1 MFLSQVFSLVLSP
14 SWLFNCLHPK
24 GESLIW
30 EAKELNRLKF
40 FRRLYMNTIGGIA
53 GRTFTEDDA
62 LKTTE
67 VGETFE
73 KFVKNADGAI
83 EDFIK
88 EKSGGGQGGA
98 AGDSLSLSAGESLQ
112 LQRLMGDQSITVQT
126 GTSTLKSI
134 KDSIA
139 SAARNI

>member
-1 MFLSQVFSLVLSP
+1 
-14 SWLFNCLHPK
+14 
-24 GESLIW
+24 
-30 EAKELNRLKF
+30 
-40 FRRLYMNTIGGIA
+40 MNTIGMA
-53 GRTFTEDDA
+53 GRAINADEA

-73 KFVKNADGAI
+73 SFVSKADKAV
-83 EDFIK
+83 EDFITQ
-88 EKSGGGQGGA
+88 KSTGTGGQPGN
-98 AGDSLSLSAGESLQ
+98 LSLSAGESLQ

-134 KDSIA
+134 KDSIS

>member
-1 MFLSQVFSLVLSP
+1 
-14 SWLFNCLHPK
+14 
-24 GESLIW
+24 
-30 EAKELNRLKF
+30 
-40 FRRLYMNTIGGIA
+40 MNSIGGLA
-53 GRTFTEDDA
+53 GRALTEDSA

-67 VGETFE
+67 VGTTFE
-73 KFVKNADGAI
+73 EFVKTADKAV

-88 EKSGGGQGGA
+88 GKTNGGA
-98 AGDSLSLSAGESLQ
+98 GGAGGAGSSLSLSAGESLE

>member
-1 MFLSQVFSLVLSP
+1 
-14 SWLFNCLHPK
+14 
-24 GESLIW
+24 
-30 EAKELNRLKF
+30 
-40 FRRLYMNTIGGIA
+40 MNTIGGMT
-53 GRTFTEDDA
+53 GRAITEDSA

-67 VGETFE
+67 VGSTFE
-73 KFVKNADGAI
+73 DFVKTADKAV

-88 EKSGGGQGGA
+88 NKTNTGTNG
-98 AGDSLSLSAGESLQ
+98 AGDSLSLSAGESLE

>member
-1 MFLSQVFSLVLSP
+1 MSIQ
-14 SWLFNCLHPK
+14 N
-24 GESLIW
+24 
-30 EAKELNRLKF
+30 
-40 FRRLYMNTIGGIA
+40 IGVA
-53 GRTFTEDDA
+53 GRSLTADEA

-67 VGETFE
+67 IGETFE
-73 KFVKNADGAI
+73 AFVAKADKAV
-83 EDFIK
+83 EDFISN
-88 EKSGGGQGGA
+88 KSGGQGGA
-98 AGDSLSLSAGESLQ
+98 AGNSLSLSAGESLE

>member
-1 MFLSQVFSLVLSP
+1 MNSL
-14 SWLFNCLHPK
+14 N
-24 GESLIW
+24 
-30 EAKELNRLKF
+30 
-40 FRRLYMNTIGGIA
+40 IGGMA
-53 GRTFTEDDA
+53 GRALNEDDA

-73 KFVKNADGAI
+73 KFVEHADSAI

-88 EKSGGGQGGA
+88 AKSGGA
-98 AGDSLSLSAGESLQ
+98 AGGGAGTSLSLSAGESLE

>member
-1 MFLSQVFSLVLSP
+1 MNSL
-14 SWLFNCLHPK
+14 N
-24 GESLIW
+24 
-30 EAKELNRLKF
+30 
-40 FRRLYMNTIGGIA
+40 IGGMA
-53 GRTFTEDDA
+53 GRAITEDDA

-67 VGETFE
+67 VGTEFE
-73 KFVKNADGAI
+73 EFVKVADSAV

-88 EKSGGGQGGA
+88 DKSQ
-98 AGDSLSLSAGESLQ
+98 AGSLSLSAGESLQ

-134 KDSIA
+134 KDSIS

>member
-1 MFLSQVFSLVLSP
+1 
-14 SWLFNCLHPK
+14 
-24 GESLIW
+24 
-30 EAKELNRLKF
+30 
-40 FRRLYMNTIGGIA
+40 MNTLNIGGMT
-53 GRTFTEDDA
+53 GRTITKDEA

-67 VGETFE
+67 VGTTFE
-73 KFVKNADGAI
+73 NFVKTADKAVEEFITNKTNAGAN
-83 EDFIK
+83 
-88 EKSGGGQGGA
+88 G
-98 AGDSLSLSAGESLQ
+98 GDSLSLSAGESLE

>member
-1 MFLSQVFSLVLSP
+1 
-14 SWLFNCLHPK
+14 
-24 GESLIW
+24 
-30 EAKELNRLKF
+30 
-40 FRRLYMNTIGGIA
+40 MNTLNIGGMA
-53 GRTFTEDDA
+53 GRAITDDDA

-67 VGETFE
+67 IGETFE
-73 KFVKNADGAI
+73 AFVTLADGAV
-83 EDFIK
+83 EDFITDK
-88 EKSGGGQGGA
+88 TNANNG
-98 AGDSLSLSAGESLQ
+98 LSLSAGESLE

>member
-1 MFLSQVFSLVLSP
+1 MNSL
-14 SWLFNCLHPK
+14 N
-24 GESLIW
+24 
-30 EAKELNRLKF
+30 
-40 FRRLYMNTIGGIA
+40 IGGMA
-53 GRTFTEDDA
+53 GRAITGDGA

-73 KFVKNADGAI
+73 ELVEQADTAV
-83 EDFIK
+83 ETFINN
-88 EKSGGGQGGA
+88 KSQ
-98 AGDSLSLSAGESLQ
+98 AGSLSLSAGESLE

>member
-1 MFLSQVFSLVLSP
+1 
-14 SWLFNCLHPK
+14 
-24 GESLIW
+24 
-30 EAKELNRLKF
+30 
-40 FRRLYMNTIGGIA
+40 MNTIGGMT
-53 GRTFTEDDA
+53 GRAFDQDSA

-73 KFVKNADGAI
+73 AFVAKADKAV
-83 EDFIK
+83 EDFIIA
-88 EKSGGGQGGA
+88 KSGGAGGNTV
-98 AGDSLSLSAGESLQ
+98 GDSLSLSAGESLE

>member
-1 MFLSQVFSLVLSP
+1 MNSL
-14 SWLFNCLHPK
+14 N
-24 GESLIW
+24 
-30 EAKELNRLKF
+30 
-40 FRRLYMNTIGGIA
+40 IGMA
-53 GRTFTEDDA
+53 GRALNEDDA

-73 KFVKNADGAI
+73 KFVEHADSAI

-88 EKSGGGQGGA
+88 AKSGGA
-98 AGDSLSLSAGESLQ
+98 AGGAGAGTSLSLSAGESLE

>member
-1 MFLSQVFSLVLSP
+1 
-14 SWLFNCLHPK
+14 
-24 GESLIW
+24 
-30 EAKELNRLKF
+30 
-40 FRRLYMNTIGGIA
+40 MNTIGGMA
-53 GRTFTEDDA
+53 GRAIDTDNA

-73 KFVKNADGAI
+73 AFVSEADKAVEKFIND
-83 EDFIK
+83 
-88 EKSGGGQGGA
+88 KSGAGAGGA
-98 AGDSLSLSAGESLQ
+98 NPPALSLSAGESLQ

-134 KDSIA
+134 KDSIS

>member
-1 MFLSQVFSLVLSP
+1 
-14 SWLFNCLHPK
+14 
-24 GESLIW
+24 
-30 EAKELNRLKF
+30 
-40 FRRLYMNTIGGIA
+40 MNTIGMT
-53 GRTFTEDDA
+53 GRALDQDSA

-67 VGETFE
+67 VGTTFE
-73 KFVKNADGAI
+73 DFVKTADKAV
-83 EDFIK
+83 EDFIADK
-88 EKSGGGQGGA
+88 TNAGA
-98 AGDSLSLSAGESLQ
+98 GAGAGDSLSLSAGESLE